1 VKNVFL
7 RGDLLEEVNMKIPLG
22 FNRNQTVG
30 KVCKIKKSLYG
41 LKQFPRAWF
50 DMFRKTMIGI
60 RCQQINVMR

>member
-60 RCQQINVMR
+60 GCQQINVMR